1 WVGRKCCELSTTDEC
16 RGACLQANS
25 KDDISSQ
32 CQSQFEKGLDACI
45 FKQQNRQQCCGRRSN
60 ASSACRRLCYLAFR
74 SESGPTET
82 DISEISPICSATMAS
97 CMRNFTIELR
107 RNSNESMRCC
117 ERATNAVSAR
127 SSCRHILRTE
137 LEAACGAVL
146 PHEPMWECFMHDSK
160 PPEGSRSSPFL
171 REHQCCSRAV
181 SRTCDNLCR
190 EIYSKPWMDVQRW
203 DQFKVKCEYGNRELQ
218 LTQCLEEVSEP
229 CLMGCSGLDFCSNF
243 NNRPTTMFRSCNAF
257 SDGLARDDFR
267 RWSDGVIKTVF
278 AEIPVKNIQTCEPA
292 KWKAVACALQVKPCS
307 RSTGERS
314 ICRSDCLQLLNK
326 CADFTRFP
334 PKMTVNELCD
344 LISPQELQSHCIS
357 ISTFTKPHHVV
368 KEVTSNVTQP
378 CLPNPCSE
386 REVCVINRAPCDV
399 TAECPRYHCVP
410 GCKMGHGS
418 VFSVPLGSV
427 VRVEDLTRGE
437 GCFRSCTCVTSGELR
452 HCEPLPCTDMKRSCK
467 LAGQIKSHGTSFFVD
482 CNFCSCYSGNVTCT
496 KRQCVTSDSS
506 LEDKRLFTGVPCNCP
521 YHVPVCGANGMTYSS
536 KCVARCL
543 GLLGDE
549 VEPGACSQRDPCQP
563 NPCLKRE
570 MCIPTPRIC
579 LTRRGRCQQYEC
591 LPKALPGEYVNN
603 AVCSAD
609 NKQYDDICKLVR
621 SRRAG
626 HFSHKGK
633 CQIKCPSNGRR
644 QVCGYDHV
652 TYNSSCIAIATGVL
666 PDYVG
671 PCQPNNYG
679 DKKKACAKVRC
690 QALSNPGCK
699 AVFPPDSCCPVCA
712 GLLRVLVSQPHLAA
726 IPSRSWKGPVT
737 VRDIVWLL
745 RRHLNVLECAIYGHL
760 TTEGDLVVMTISTVT
775 KPSLLQ
781 TEACSSEAER
791 LSRLIN
797 SRSPTLTS
805 DLILSPL

>member
-1 WVGRKCCELSTTDEC
+1 
-16 RGACLQANS
+16 
-25 KDDISSQ
+25 
-32 CQSQFEKGLDACI
+32 
-45 FKQQNRQQCCGRRSN
+45 
-60 ASSACRRLCYLAFR
+60 
-74 SESGPTET
+74 
-82 DISEISPICSATMAS
+82 
-97 CMRNFTIELR
+97 
-107 RNSNESMRCC
+107 
-117 ERATNAVSAR
+117 
-127 SSCRHILRTE
+127 
-137 LEAACGAVL
+137 
-146 PHEPMWECFMHDSK
+146 
-160 PPEGSRSSPFL
+160 
-171 REHQCCSRAV
+171 
-181 SRTCDNLCR
+181 
-190 EIYSKPWMDVQRW
+190 
-203 DQFKVKCEYGNRELQ
+203 
-218 LTQCLEEVSEP
+218 
-229 CLMGCSGLDFCSNF
+229 

-467 LAGQIKSHGTSFFVD
+467 LAGQIKSEFMCVCVCVVCVCVCHGTSFFVD

-506 LEDKRLFTGVPCNCP
+506 LEDKRLCALQLPNP

-570 MCIPTPRIC
+570 MWVELDICLVCIPTPRIC

-591 LPKALPGEYVNN
+591 LPKARQCGKLLSHAILPQERKSFKHQRRQIEY
-603 AVCSAD
+603 
-609 NKQYDDICKLVR
+609 
-621 SRRAG
+621 
-626 HFSHKGK
+626 
-633 CQIKCPSNGRR
+633 QIKCPSNGRR

-679 DKKKACAKVRC
+679 GKLAWNK
-690 QALSNPGCK
+690 ALSNPGCK

-805 DLILSPL
+805 DLILSPLTAATWTPLNKDSSSTTITSSL